1 MCGRYSLSRPDKLA
15 GMMAGVAALPPDFVP
30 LAPRYNIAP
39 SQTAPVIIDVEAR
52 RELALLRW
60 GLVPFWAKDESGGA
74 RMINARAESLAGKPA
89 LQRLLAHR
97 RCLVPAD
104 GFYEWRRAGKLKL
117 PVRFTLEDGGGF
129 ALAGLWDRWVRPEG
143 GGLETF
149 TIITTRAN
157 ELVSTVHDRMPAMIP
172 PERWNEWM
180 EPATGAARWKS
191 LLEPFPASSM
201 RAHDA
206 NPLLNS
212 PAVDSLACLTPPPP
226 PAESQLGL
234 GF

>member
-15 GMMAGVAALPPDFVP
+15 GMIAEVVALPLDFVP
-30 LAPRYNIAP
+30 PAPRYNIAP
-39 SQTAPVIIDVEAR
+39 SQEALVIIAAGAR

-60 GLVPFWAKDESGGA
+60 GLVPFWAKNESGGA
-74 RMINARAESLAGKPA
+74 RMINARAESLAEKPS
-89 LQRLLAHR
+89 LQRLLEHR

-104 GFYEWRRAGKLKL
+104 GFYEWRRAGKLKI
-117 PVRFTLEDGGGF
+117 PVRFTLEDGGVF
-129 ALAGLWDRWVRPEG
+129 AFAGLWDRWVRPEG

-157 ELVSTVHDRMPAMIP
+157 DLVSTVHDRMPAMIL
-172 PERWNEWM
+172 PERWKEWM

-191 LLEPFPASSM
+191 LLEPFSASVM

-212 PAVDSLACLTPPPP
+212 PAMDSPECLAPPPP
-226 PAESQLGL
+226 PVESQPDL

>member
-15 GMMAGVAALPPDFVP
+15 GLIAEVAVLPPDFVP

-39 SQTAPVIIDVEAR
+39 SQTAPVIIEVEAR
-52 RELALLRW
+52 RELVLLRW
-60 GLVPFWAKDESGGA
+60 GLVPFWANDEAGGP

-89 LQRLLAHR
+89 LQRLQAHR

-117 PVRFTLEDGGGF
+117 PVRFTLEDGGIF
-129 ALAGLWDRWVRPEG
+129 AFAGLWDRWVRPEG

-157 ELVSTVHDRMPAMIP
+157 ELVSAVHARMPAMIP
-172 PERWNEWM
+172 PQHWKEWM
-180 EPATGAARWKS
+180 EPAIGVARWKS
-191 LLEPFPASSM
+191 LLEPYSATAM

-212 PAVDSLACLTPPPP
+212 PAVDSSECLAPPPP
-226 PAESQLGL
+226 LAESQLGF

>member
-15 GMMAGVAALPPDFVP
+15 GLIAEVAVLPPDFVP

-39 SQTAPVIIDVEAR
+39 SQTAPVIIEVEAR
-52 RELALLRW
+52 RELVLLRW
-60 GLVPFWAKDESGGA
+60 GLVPFWANDEAGGP

-89 LQRLLAHR
+89 LQRLQAHR

-117 PVRFTLEDGGGF
+117 PVRFTLEDGGIF
-129 ALAGLWDRWVRPEG
+129 AFAGLWDRWVRPEG

-157 ELVSTVHDRMPAMIP
+157 ELVSAVHGRMPAMIP
-172 PERWNEWM
+172 SEHWQEWM

-191 LLEPFPASSM
+191 LLEPFPASAM
-201 RAHDA
+201 RMHDA

-212 PAVDSLACLTPPPP
+212 PAVDSLECLTPPPP
-226 PAESQLGL
+226 PAESQLGF